1 MSAPHGHS
9 DAAEEL
15 RLLVIALLDRLQ
27 PGVRGLLAAMRE
39 AGAQQSAEHGNEHGT
54 EQAGHQPT
62 ACGWCPVCSAI
73 ALVRGERPELAARIA
88 EHADDLLLAM
98 RAVLEQPVAEPPD
111 TAAQGPPRV
120 QRIVVREPAVDGGC

>member
-1 MSAPHGHS
+1 MSAPHEHG

-39 AGAQQSAEHGNEHGT
+39 VGLQQGAQQSAEHGT
-54 EQAGHQPT
+54 EQAGQQPV
-62 ACGWCPVCSAI
+62 ACGWCPLCSAI

-88 EHADDLLLAM
+88 EHADGLLLAL
-98 RAVLEQPVAEPPD
+98 RAVLEQPVAEPPG
-111 TAAQGPPRV
+111 TAAPRPPRV